1 MGSRLKKLLVA
12 IVVVSLFGGTASAAT
27 KKPTPTP
34 TKKVTA
40 TPSVKASAKAFV
52 KVTSKVTAKP
62 SSKPTAKSSV
72 TTKATSKVTTK
83 VTAKATAS
91 ATATKKKVVY
101 KPKPRKKVKLSPS
114 PKPVWPPKGYVKSDD
129 IYAKIPTSKE
139 LIGLSSANKKLA
151 GDLKAKNCEN
161 LTCGAILAT
170 SIAGCNYWEFNAD
183 VVGPTSDTDKTIIK
197 YGSLISYFG
206 ASKPKEIT
214 TYILNSEEPIKVGL
228 IVSNIRIACHR
239 DVVPTDIKI
248 PSNIY
253 MKVITD

>member
-1 MGSRLKKLLVA
+1 MGSRLRKLLVA
-12 IVVVSLFGGTASAAT
+12 LVAVSLMGGTANAAT

-40 TPSVKASAKAFV
+40 TPTVKASVKASAKA
-52 KVTSKVTAKP
+52 TSKAT
-62 SSKPTAKSSV
+62 
-72 TTKATSKVTTK
+72 ATSKTTVK
-83 VTAKATAS
+83 PTAKATAS

-114 PKPVWPPKGYVKSDD
+114 PKPVWPPKGYIKSDD

-139 LIGLSSANKKLA
+139 LIGLTSANKKLA
-151 GDLKAKNCEN
+151 SDLKNKNCEN

-183 VVGPTSDTDKTIIK
+183 VVGPTSETDKTIIK

-206 ASKPKEIT
+206 SSKPKEIT
-214 TYILNSEEPIKVGL
+214 TYILNSEEPVKDGF
-228 IVSNIRIACHR
+228 IVSNIKIACHR

-253 MKVITD
+253 MKVTTD

>member
-1 MGSRLKKLLVA
+1 MGSRLKKLLVGLIA
-12 IVVVSLFGGTASAAT
+12 ISLLSGTANAAT
-27 KKPTPTP
+27 KKPTPTQ

-40 TPSVKASAKAFV
+40 SPTAKVTAKATAKASATAKA
-52 KVTSKVTAKP
+52 TTKVTAKP
-62 SSKPTAKSSV
+62 
-72 TTKATSKVTTK
+72 
-83 VTAKATAS
+83 TAKATAS

-183 VVGPTSDTDKTIIK
+183 IVGPTSDTDKTIIK

-214 TYILNSEEPIKVGL
+214 TYILNSEEPIKDGF
-228 IVSNIRIACHR
+228 IVSNIRITCHR

-253 MKVITD
+253 MKVTTD

>member
-1 MGSRLKKLLVA
+1 MALVA
-12 IVVVSLFGGTASAAT
+12 VSLIGGTANAAT

-40 TPSVKASAKAFV
+40 TPTVKASV
-52 KVTSKVTAKP
+52 
-62 SSKPTAKSSV
+62 
-72 TTKATSKVTTK
+72 KATSKATATSKTTVK
-83 VTAKATAS
+83 PTAKATAS

-114 PKPVWPPKGYVKSDD
+114 PKPVWPPKGYIKSDD

-139 LIGLSSANKKLA
+139 LIGLTSANKKLA
-151 GDLKAKNCEN
+151 SDLKNKNCEN

-183 VVGPTSDTDKTIIK
+183 VVGPTSETDKTIIK

-206 ASKPKEIT
+206 SSKPKEIT
-214 TYILNSEEPIKVGL
+214 TYILNSEEPVKDGF
-228 IVSNIRIACHR
+228 IVSNIKIACHR

-253 MKVITD
+253 MKVTTD

>member
-1 MGSRLKKLLVA
+1 M
-12 IVVVSLFGGTASAAT
+12 GGTANAAT

-40 TPSVKASAKAFV
+40 TPTVKASAKA
-52 KVTSKVTAKP
+52 
-62 SSKPTAKSSV
+62 SV
-72 TTKATSKVTTK
+72 KATSKATVTSKTTVK
-83 VTAKATAS
+83 PTTKATAS

-114 PKPVWPPKGYVKSDD
+114 PKPVWPPKGYLKSDD

-139 LIGLSSANKKLA
+139 LIGLTSANKKLA
-151 GDLKAKNCEN
+151 SDLKNKNCEN

-183 VVGPTSDTDKTIIK
+183 VVGPTSETDKTIIK

-206 ASKPKEIT
+206 SSKPKEIT
-214 TYILNSEEPIKVGL
+214 TYILNSEEPVKDGF
-228 IVSNIRIACHR
+228 IVSNIKIACHR

-253 MKVITD
+253 MKVTTD

>member
-1 MGSRLKKLLVA
+1 MGSRLRKLLVA
-12 IVVVSLFGGTASAAT
+12 LVAVSLIGGNANAAT

-40 TPSVKASAKAFV
+40 TPTVKASVKASV
-52 KVTSKVTAKP
+52 
-62 SSKPTAKSSV
+62 
-72 TTKATSKVTTK
+72 KATSKATAASKTTVK
-83 VTAKATAS
+83 PTANATAS
-91 ATATKKKVVY
+91 TTATKKKVVY

-114 PKPVWPPKGYVKSDD
+114 PKPVWPPKGYIKSDD

-139 LIGLSSANKKLA
+139 LIGLTSANKKLA
-151 GDLKAKNCEN
+151 SDLKNKNCEN

-206 ASKPKEIT
+206 SSKPKEIT
-214 TYILNSEEPIKVGL
+214 TYILNSEEPVKDGF
-228 IVSNIRIACHR
+228 IVSNIKIACHR

-253 MKVITD
+253 MKVTTD